1 MTDHQWRG
9 YQALARSVIAEAC
22 ADLISAT
29 ASQRDRASAEVFFAG
44 GPDLDFWCMIAGL
57 DPQHLTRRMT
67 DPGTLFRLRLADR
80 EKRKKEGKK

>member
-9 YQALARSVIAEAC
+9 YQALARSVIAKAC
-22 ADLISAT
+22 TDLISTT
-29 ASQRDRASAEVFFAG
+29 ASERLRASAVDFFAG

-67 DPGTLFRLRLADR
+67 DPGTLFRLRLEDR
-80 EKRKKEGKK
+80 EKRKKEKR